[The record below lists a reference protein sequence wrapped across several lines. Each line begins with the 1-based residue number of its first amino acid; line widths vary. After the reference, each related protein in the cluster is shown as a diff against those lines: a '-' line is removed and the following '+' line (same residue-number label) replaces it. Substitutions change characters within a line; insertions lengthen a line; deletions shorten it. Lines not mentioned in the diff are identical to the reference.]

1 MVSHTTL
8 SPSKGSTKGRK
19 RVGRGNGSGKGTYSG
34 RGVKGQGSRTGT
46 GKFNPAFEGGQTP
59 LFRRLPK
66 KRGFTKWNQVEFN
79 VVNLADLEALATA
92 GNAKIDAIL
101 LVSLGYIRSNGNPLK
116 ILGNGTLSQK
126 VTITA
131 NKASATAIAAVEKAG
146 GKIELI

>member
-92 GNAKIDAIL
+92 GNAKIDSIL

>member
-1 MVSHTTL
+1 MVSHTSL
-8 SPSKGSTKGRK
+8 SPSKGSTKERK

-92 GNAKIDAIL
+92 GNTKIDTL
-101 LVSLGYIRSNGNPLK
+101 LLISLGYIRSNGSPLK
-116 ILGNGTLSQK
+116 ILGNGTLTQK
-126 VTITA
+126 VTVTA
-131 NKASATAIAAVEKAG
+131 NKASKVAQAAIEKAG
-146 GKIELI
+146 GSLELI